1 LSIIQSQLHLWKWI
15 DLLIINY
22 FVQRVRFSEVKDGL
36 DKAMVDMEN
45 TNNYLKKLADYVT
58 SDVVVDD

>member
-1 LSIIQSQLHLWKWI
+1 
-15 DLLIINY
+15 LLIINY

>member
-1 LSIIQSQLHLWKWI
+1 
-15 DLLIINY
+15 
-22 FVQRVRFSEVKDGL
+22 VQRVRFSEVKDGL

-58 SDVVVDD
+58 SDVVIDD